1 MAQDAAVKS
10 PIGKLLIRA
19 WLWIAVAWMA
29 TLLVYL
35 ALMVIASG
43 EKHRY
48 FDAGLGH
55 IVEIHTGRGGK
66 YTAYVT
72 QTQASIYGAVENLFG
87 LEFAITLL
95 GVVVLAARGWWMKRR
110 VT

>member
-1 MAQDAAVKS
+1 
-10 PIGKLLIRA
+10 
-19 WLWIAVAWMA
+19 MA
-29 TLLVYL
+29 TGVVYL
-35 ALMVIASG
+35 VLVLIASG

-72 QTQASIYGAVENLFG
+72 QTQASIYDAVENLFG
-87 LEFAITLL
+87 LEFTITLF

-110 VT
+110 AT